1 MKYFLKERKMNIK
14 KNNRG
19 ERRNGKEK
27 GVKYEFILIK

>member
-14 KNNRG
+14 QKTV
-19 ERRNGKEK
+19 EGKGEK